1 MKRRNKPSRP
11 RGDRVRSRWLLP
23 YIIAIDVAGTL
34 IVVATATGLPSH
46 AWPALLL
53 FIAFAVL
60 ADRWRVS
67 LSDHGEVS
75 LCFIT
80 CFAAAAIFGPCF
92 AAVTV
97 GGASLLVDLFV
108 GRRKGT
114 VKVAFNA
121 GQLALVGGLTGL
133 TFQSL
138 AAGNSGSL
146 SANALA
152 YACSA
157 LVFVAANSVLTGV
170 VLALLGRP
178 FLRVWARILRNAGVF
193 YLAMAPLGALLASAY
208 LQSPWA
214 VLYFPL
220 LAWVIYRCFG
230 LYAKLR
236 TETQNALVALANSLE
251 RRDPYTFQH
260 SARVAEFS
268 RHVATHM
275 RIPEEQLDLVVS
287 AAQVHDLGKISIDNR
302 ILFKEGPLTD
312 GERREVNRHAAAG
325 AELAEQF
332 SMYRAGAEIIRSH
345 HERWDGTGYPDGL
358 TGEAIP
364 LGARIIAVADVYD
377 AMTSDRPYRDA
388 LPHEVAIAELVR
400 GRGTQFDAGIVD
412 VFLDL
417 GLTTE
422 TCTPRAAQS
431 PSRKPRLA
439 ATPMPHPEPHQG

>member
-1 MKRRNKPSRP
+1 MAPALHHRHRRRRHLD
-11 RGDRVRSRWLLP
+11 RGCDSH
-23 YIIAIDVAGTL
+23 
-34 IVVATATGLPSH
+34 GLPSH

-80 CFAAAAIFGPCF
+80 CFAAAAVS
-92 AAVTV
+92 AVLR
-97 GGASLLVDLFV
+97 GSD
-108 GRRKGT
+108 GRRCEPARRPLRRSSQGHRQSGLQS
-114 VKVAFNA
+114 

-193 YLAMAPLGALLASAY
+193 YLAVAPVRRPPGQRLPPESLGG
-208 LQSPWA
+208 P
-214 VLYFPL
+214 VFPL

-268 RHVATHM
+268 RHVATQM
-275 RIPEEQLDLVVS
+275 RMPEEQLDLVVS
-287 AAQVHDLGKISIDNR
+287 AAQVHDLGIDR
-302 ILFKEGPLTD
+302 QPHPLQRGAPHRT
-312 GERREVNRHAAAG
+312 GSAARSTGTPQPAPSWARVGRLPGRRRDHP
-325 AELAEQF
+325 L
-332 SMYRAGAEIIRSH
+332 SPRAVGRDRLS
-345 HERWDGTGYPDGL
+345 PDSL
-358 TGEAIP
+358 TGQAIP

-388 LPHEVAIAELVR
+388 LP
-400 GRGTQFDAGIVD
+400 GT
-412 VFLDL
+412 
-417 GLTTE
+417 
-422 TCTPRAAQS
+422 RS
-431 PSRKPRLA
+431 PSPSWSAVA
-439 ATPMPHPEPHQG
+439 APSLTLESSTSSWTLG